1 MSDVTSCVAAATPTV
16 KSWRIKENLFDVY
29 ATMENYPFLAFISVS
44 FPVSE
49 LHPLLFN
56 RRYIMLKKQQPGGF
70 ASGNVLVAKFK
81 EHSNEQYN
89 YPLN

>member
-49 LHPLLFN
+49 SF
-56 RRYIMLKKQQPGGF
+56 
-70 ASGNVLVAKFK
+70 
-81 EHSNEQYN
+81 
-89 YPLN
+89 